1 MPPEWPFSARSDDSR
16 TGCAKAD
23 APRLLGDVTDAFVD
37 RRPIDWGAL
46 LARVHASRDR
56 ALFENLCLLDRLR
69 RAARSPGADADP
81 PPPLAVRLLIVLAFV
96 QTGLALGIAGVA
108 FVNEDG
114 VLRAPQ
120 VVLAAAFAAATA
132 MLRAASRDP
141 RGVLLAAVMATAA
154 GAFARAAST
163 PLPETYP
170 TVLAYALRGLYP
182 EALMPACLWQLAR
195 DFPRVRRFTAFDVLA
210 RRIARVTWTAGAIVF
225 ALNLAAAYRIVDPA
239 VIAYLVRNDSSNGF
253 WYLFCL
259 IAGPAVAAIALRARR
274 AGPEERQKVRRFA
287 VAFAAGTAP
296 FLVSALMR
304 LTLPGFDRWLSTA
317 GPDERGWL
325 DRLIIASLV
334 ATPVL
339 GTAALIVDR
348 PFELRAISP
357 ANFVRGALIAAMAAP
372 FAGIFATIY
381 GLRHLTIAEVFAGP
395 RGWVLLGCAATGG
408 VLLLIRAR
416 LFGALDRRGFR
427 SPDHQQRL
435 AGALERLRTARGPR
449 EIGVVLARELR
460 RGVGAA
466 TVRVLV
472 PAAGGGFVDPAMEIS
487 PLGAATLI
495 VALLRDATQ
504 LLDVSG
510 DRRLR
515 TLLPRLDREWLA
527 ANDVE
532 LAAAL
537 KHADGTIAAIV
548 VLGAKAG
555 QARFTRRDRWLVTSL
570 TTGAA
575 AAWDVEDVRG
585 TRESEAGFECPRCG
599 RVAASRPVPCGCTD
613 EPVLAALPRHLGGK
627 FIVERRIGAGG
638 MGVVYLARDTA
649 LDREVALKTLPS
661 LRERSVAR
669 LRDEARLMAG
679 LNHESLA
686 TLFGLELWRR
696 TPVLVVEYLPGGT
709 LELKLA
715 AATWAIADTLALGI
729 SLARALAYMHA
740 KGVLHRDLKPSN
752 IGFSAAGLPKL
763 LDFGLGG
770 LAGPAHGGTPAYMP
784 PEAFE
789 GALPSPAFDLWA
801 LAVVLLETTCG
812 RARDRCPIALRPF
825 FARALAQNPRER
837 FQTAGDVLSALEDLQ
852 KTGALDVTHTFPS

>member
-1 MPPEWPFSARSDDSR
+1 MQPEWPFSARSDDSR
-16 TGCAKAD
+16 TGCAKAE

-46 LARVHASRDR
+46 LARVHGSRDR

-69 RAARSPGADADP
+69 RAGRAPGADRDP
-81 PPPLAVRLLIVLAFV
+81 PPPLAVRLLIVLTFV
-96 QTGLALGIAGVA
+96 QTGLGLGIAGVV
-108 FVNEDG
+108 FVSGDG
-114 VLRAPQ
+114 VLRGPQ
-120 VVLAAAFAAATA
+120 IVLAAAFAAAAA
-132 MLRAASRDP
+132 MLGAASRDP
-141 RGVLLAAVMATAA
+141 RGLLLAAVMGSAA
-154 GAFARAAST
+154 SAFARAAAT

-210 RRIARVTWTAGAIVF
+210 RRIAQLAWTAGTIVF
-225 ALNLAAAYRIVDPA
+225 ILNLAAAYRIVDPA
-239 VIAYLVRNDSSNGF
+239 GIALLVRNDPGNGF

-259 IAGPAVAAIALRARR
+259 MSGPAVAAIALRARR
-274 AGPEERQKVRRFA
+274 AGPEERHKVRRFA

-317 GPDERGWL
+317 GPGERGWL
-325 DRLIIASLV
+325 DRLIITSLV

-348 PFELRAISP
+348 PFELRALSR
-357 ANFVRGALIAAMAAP
+357 ARFVRGALIAAMAAP
-372 FAGIFATIY
+372 FAWLLATIY
-381 GLRHLTIAEVFAGP
+381 GLRHLPIAEVFAGP
-395 RGWVLLGCAATGG
+395 RGWVLFGCAAAGG
-408 VLLLIRAR
+408 GLLLIRER

-435 AGALERLRTARGPR
+435 AGALERLRTARGGR

-472 PAAGGGFVDPAMEIS
+472 PAADGGFADPAMEIS

-495 VALLRDATQ
+495 VALLRDTTQ

-515 TLLPRLDREWLA
+515 TLLPHLEREWLT

-537 KHADGTIAAIV
+537 KHGDGTIAAIV

-555 QARFTRRDRWLVTSL
+555 QARFTRRDRWLVSSL
-570 TTGAA
+570 TAGAA
-575 AAWDVEDVRG
+575 AAWDAEDGRG
-585 TRESEAGFECPRCG
+585 TREGEAGFECPRCG
-599 RVAASRPVPCGCTD
+599 RVAASRPVPCECTD
-613 EPVLAALPRHLGGK
+613 EPVLASLPRHLGGK

-661 LRERSVAR
+661 LRERTVAR
-669 LRDEARLMAG
+669 LRDEARVMAG

-686 TLFGLELWRR
+686 TLYGLELWRR

-709 LELKLA
+709 LERKLA
-715 AATWAIADTLALGI
+715 ATWPVADTAALGI
-729 SLARALAYMHA
+729 SLARALTYMHA
-740 KGVLHRDLKPSN
+740 IGVLHRDLKPSN

-770 LAGPAHGGTPAYMP
+770 FAGPAHGGTPAYMP

-789 GALPSPAFDLWA
+789 GAPPSPAFDLWA
-801 LAVVLLETTCG
+801 LAVVLLETSC
-812 RARDRCPIALRPF
+812 RRDRDRCPIALRPF
-825 FARALAQNPRER
+825 FARALAQNPGER

-852 KTGALDVTHTFPS
+852 NADVTQTFPS